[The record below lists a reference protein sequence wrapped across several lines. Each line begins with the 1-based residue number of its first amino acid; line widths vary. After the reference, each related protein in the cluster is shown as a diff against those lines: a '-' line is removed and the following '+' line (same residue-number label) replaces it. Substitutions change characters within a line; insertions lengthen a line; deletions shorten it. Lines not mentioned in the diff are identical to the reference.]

1 MNSCVLC
8 ENPLEEKLK
17 FCDLLT
23 LKKPKARACDDCF
36 EKFQRISGQ
45 HCPKCYRD
53 GQVKSAWIAKCG
65 EKKEKKFATK
75 AALCITKR

>member
-8 ENPLEEKLK
+8 DSLLDEKLT

-23 LKKPKARACDDCF
+23 LTKPKARACDTCF
-36 EKFQRISGQ
+36 EKFQRISGSIA
-45 HCPKCYRD
+45 RSVIVT

-65 EKKEKKFATK
+65 
-75 AALCITKR
+75 